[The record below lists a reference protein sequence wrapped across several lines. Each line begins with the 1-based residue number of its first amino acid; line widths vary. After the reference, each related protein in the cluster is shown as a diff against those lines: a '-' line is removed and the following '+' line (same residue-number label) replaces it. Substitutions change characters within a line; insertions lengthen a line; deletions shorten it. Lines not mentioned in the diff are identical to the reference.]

1 MEANPTRLYLLSVLF
16 TNDQVLTSNANA
28 HLKEVILR
36 RDERL
41 LNLAQILDSRS
52 NLPNATPID
61 VIHDVIQDEAHVL
74 YTKLFERC
82 SLDVAKSL
90 SKTEREANDL
100 EDEKSL
106 IYGEVDFKCVTR
118 PASISIESAPGTLL
132 ASFVR

>member
-1 MEANPTRLYLLSVLF
+1 M
-16 TNDQVLTSNANA
+16 
-28 HLKEVILR
+28 
-36 RDERL
+36 
-41 LNLAQILDSRS
+41 
-52 NLPNATPID
+52 PNATPID